1 MLVNCLFEFWQWL
14 NGQRRLEKFMH
25 AKYVFLE
32 EIDCTLLFSKEIQNF
47 LEFRARLIRETS
59 DILAQLAREKLL
71 DER

>member
-1 MLVNCLFEFWQWL
+1 MYSSKKSIV
-14 NGQRRLEKFMH
+14 
-25 AKYVFLE
+25 
-32 EIDCTLLFSKEIQNF
+32 IDCTRLFSKEIQNF